1 MMELKRLDQEEVID
15 PDRDLG
21 DPTMGQAF
29 DLAVMKMKNGTLTK
43 DEPNEKENCAIF
55 WSFACHLDS
64 FIWKFYNALKSY
76 KLSDR
81 NLFDINAK
89 LI

>member
-55 WSFACHLDS
+55 
-64 FIWKFYNALKSY
+64 
-76 KLSDR
+76 
-81 NLFDINAK
+81 
-89 LI
+89 